1 MIKNF
6 LDLINELKKGRRLTN
21 DRIKKRGK
29 NN

>member
-21 DRIKKRGK
+21 DKIKKQR
-29 NN
+29 NI